1 MTFDTLA
8 AARTLEDAGLT
19 SKQAEAVTTTIRVAI
34 AEGTATKED
43 ITRLEARLAEL
54 ETRLTWRMFAVV
66 GGLLALVTALDRL
79 IG

>member
-1 MTFDTLA
+1 
-8 AARTLEDAGLT
+8 
-19 SKQAEAVTTTIRVAI
+19 VTR
-34 AEGTATKED
+34 D
-43 ITRLEARLAEL
+43 YLDARLAEL